1 MSLSKLVMAA
11 RIATWPT
18 PVLARFASQ
27 YGSPSSYTLVER
39 AKLLGTYGDIAK
51 LIDIVQ
57 QAVIAPFAKKGKPP
71 KSVLP
76 SEDGESKGKMTE
88 SEKDYLTEMLGVNRQ
103 GEGLSEDAIRSYYSD
118 SVD

>member
-1 MSLSKLVMAA
+1 MTLSKLIMAA

-18 PVLARFASQ
+18 AILARFASQ

-51 LIDIVQ
+51 LIDLVQ
-57 QAVIAPFAKKGKPP
+57 QATIAPFAKKGKPP

-76 SEDGESKGKMTE
+76 NEDDQDKKKMTE
-88 SEKDYLTEMLGVNRQ
+88 SEKDFLTEMLGVNRQ

-118 SVD
+118 SMD